1 MFVST
6 TTNHALRL
14 ATNRWI
20 NGTSLTIEANG
31 AVTCNSSFCSSS
43 DSKLKSNQAL
53 ANLSDMQDIFNSVNV
68 KTYDRIDLNGQ
79 KRVGFVAQEI
89 EAVLPESYRHIV
101 GDGTIQRG
109 DDEEAETIKT
119 VDYSRLVCILWG
131 VCKGLTSR
139 IEVLESR
146 LP

>member
-6 TTNHALRL
+6 TTNHALRF

-20 NGTSLTIEANG
+20 NGTSLTIESNG

-53 ANLSDMQDIFNSVNV
+53 ASLSDMQGIFDAVNV

-79 KRVGFVAQEI
+79 PRCGFIAQDLEV
-89 EAVLPESYRHIV
+89 VLPESYKHIV
-101 GDGTIQRG
+101 GEGTITMG
-109 DDEEAETIKT
+109 KTEEGEPSEETIKT
-119 VDYSRLVCILWG
+119 ID
-131 VCKGLTSR
+131 
-139 IEVLESR
+139 
-146 LP
+146 